1 MYLKSTPSK
10 KNTWQEPQLVFIDTP
25 LPNLKILY
33 NFAIRMKPSQGPNRK
48 LNISVFTQGGAKMDL
63 IWMILGAVV
72 VLYILI
78 MIPFQYRN
86 IAATK
91 EELKKTKKTHNET
104 YEDMSFEEQQ
114 LQYNLQG
121 NLLNLPSTL
130 IATLIYKLRH
140 RDK

>member
-1 MYLKSTPSK
+1 
-10 KNTWQEPQLVFIDTP
+10 
-25 LPNLKILY
+25 
-33 NFAIRMKPSQGPNRK
+33 MKPSQGPNRK
-48 LNISVFTQGGAKMDL
+48 LKYKRFQLGGAKMDL

-72 VLYILI
+72 GLYILI

-91 EELKKTKKTHNET
+91 EELKKTKKTHNKT